1 MQSEILHGLGGLEND
16 VAKFLMLLLDIG
28 HHGMFDADA
37 HLRDCLPSLVTRG
50 SDHQPDIYLLRHG
63 AVDGGEGIYVIMV
76 LGSVVLDDVTQP
88 VTQPGHM
95 VVHARH
101 DDLVLGTKWWG
112 FSPRHH
118 KRSFVTKN
126 ICL

>member
-37 HLRDCLPSLVTRG
+37 HLKDCLPSLVTRG

-76 LGSVVLDDVTQP
+76 LGSVVLDDVTHLLHNP
-88 VTQPGHM
+88 ATWLFMHVTM
-95 VVHARH
+95 TWF
-101 DDLVLGTKWWG
+101 LVPNGGVSHRGIIKDPL
-112 FSPRHH
+112 
-118 KRSFVTKN
+118 
-126 ICL
+126 